1 VGRFAPTPSGDL
13 HLGSLFAAAAS
24 YLEARARGGR
34 WLLRMEDLDGPRAVP
49 GAADRILRTLEA
61 FGFEWD
67 GPVTRQSQRTEFYRD
82 ALDALARRGL
92 TFACTCSRSQLE
104 NEPRY
109 PGTCRSRSARL
120 DANAATRLRV
130 RDERISFLDGIQ
142 GEYAQHLE
150 HNVGD
155 FILRRR
161 DGIYAYV
168 LAVVVDDAAQG
179 VNHVIRGA
187 DLLEQ
192 TPRQLYLIEQLQL
205 AVPGYA
211 HVPLLLEPNGT
222 KLAKSARSVRIEAQ
236 FALPQLVSV
245 FGLLGMAA
253 FIPLQLRT
261 VSEAWAWAIQN
272 WNIQNVP
279 KRLNLQLMS

>member
-34 WLLRMEDLDGPRAVP
+34 WLLRMEDLDGPREVP

-67 GPVTRQSQRTEFYRD
+67 GPVTRQSQRTESYRD

-150 HNVGD
+150 DDVGD

-205 AVPGYA
+205 AAPGYA
-211 HVPLLLEPNGT
+211 HVPLLLEPDGT

-236 FALPQLVSV
+236 SALPQLVSV

-253 FIPLQLRT
+253 VIPLQLRT
-261 VSEAWAWAIQN
+261 LREAWAWAIQN

>member
-34 WLLRMEDLDGPRAVP
+34 WLLRMEDLDGPRELP
-49 GAADRILRTLEA
+49 GAADGILRTLEA

-67 GPVTRQSQRTEFYRD
+67 GPVTRQSLRTESYRQ
-82 ALDALARRGL
+82 ALEALERGGL
-92 TFACTCSRSQLE
+92 TFSCTCSRSQLE
-104 NEPRY
+104 NEARY
-109 PGTCRSRSARL
+109 PGTCRSRGARL

-130 RDERISFLDGIQ
+130 PDKRISFHDGIQ
-142 GEYAQHLE
+142 GEFSQHLGQQ
-150 HNVGD
+150 VGD

-161 DGIYAYV
+161 DGIFAYV

-179 VNHVIRGA
+179 INHVIRGA

-192 TPRQLYLIEQLQL
+192 TPRQLYLMEQLQL
-205 AVPGYA
+205 AAPRYT
-211 HVPLLLEPNGT
+211 HVPLLLEPDGT
-222 KLAKSARSVRIEAQ
+222 KLAKSARSVRISVETP
-236 FALPQLVSV
+236 LPQLVSV
-245 FGLLGMAA
+245 FGLLGMPT

-261 VSEAWAWAIQN
+261 LSEAWAWATQN
-272 WNIQNVP
+272 WNIENVP

>member
-34 WLLRMEDLDGPRAVP
+34 WLLRMEDLDGPREVP

-67 GPVTRQSQRTEFYRD
+67 GPVTRQSQRTESYRD

-109 PGTCRSRSARL
+109 PGTCRSRGGRL

-130 RDERISFLDGIQ
+130 RNERISFLDGIQ